1 MSLQLGIAMGIGLLI
16 AIWTGIAVGNGEYAK
31 AAFVAGGT
39 AFAVLMAVI
48 GKRYRFEGWFIAII
62 VACYFLG
69 GKGFSYT
76 RLVSIVFVGE
86 ATLALLVGFH
96 LVRVV
101 TGSAS
106 LLPKHRLTIP
116 ILIFLVYGFVH
127 LIIDRNSFPMILVLK
142 DSATVYYALFFFIV
156 YGPMQHKPTRDY
168 ILKLL
173 PLIAT
178 AALGLFSFYMFL
190 PGTQQAI
197 SSATMLRGSPVI
209 LPTIDSMIPVCI
221 GFSAFA
227 YFKSLQ
233 VSGIFR
239 AIYLLSSI
247 LCTAPLFAFAKA
259 VFYIAFF
266 SYLCALVCAGH
277 WKIIVTIIP
286 IGVIS
291 VLMLVGL
298 NAAGILKDRNGK
310 LDRFLAE
317 FSSFNLVGVGGSKAS
332 QQHAQKTV
340 DWRLTWW
347 TMITEDVMKESPLYG
362 FGFGSDISSKFHA
375 TFNNTSYVN
384 LQKNYARYP
393 HNILFTI
400 LGRMGIIG
408 LLLFIPII
416 ILIMRE
422 LWIGFMVLR
431 RKRERCDPK
440 YAFAWAFVL
449 GGFSNAFFQSTFE
462 APYTAI
468 MFWTLL
474 AVLAVMNNDILKE
487 AEVVASGRESEQD
500 KAKGDIDPA
509 GAGRPVFT

>member
-86 ATLALLVGFH
+86 ATLAMLVAFH

-106 LLPKHRLTIP
+106 LLPKHRLTMP
-116 ILIFLVYGFVH
+116 LLVFLVYGFVH

-178 AALGLFSFYMFL
+178 AALGLFSFYLFL

-197 SSATMLRGSPVI
+197 SSATMVRGSPVI

-227 YFKSLQ
+227 YYKSLQ

-239 AIYLLSSI
+239 TIYLLSSI
-247 LCTAPLFAFAKA
+247 LCTAPLFTFAKA

-266 SYLCALVCAGH
+266 TYLFALVCAGQ

-286 IGVIS
+286 IGIIS
-291 VLMLVGL
+291 VLMLIGL
-298 NAAGILKDRNGK
+298 KEAGLIKDRSGK
-310 LDRFLAE
+310 LARFLSE
-317 FSSFNLVGVGGSKAS
+317 FSSFDLFGVGGAS
-332 QQHAQKTV
+332 QQHAQRTV
-340 DWRLTWW
+340 EWRLTWW
-347 TMITEDVMKESPLYG
+347 TMITEDVMKESPFYG
-362 FGFGSDISSKFHA
+362 FGLGSDISSKFHSA
-375 TFNNTSYVN
+375 FNRTSYVN
-384 LQKNYARYP
+384 IDKNYARYP
-393 HNILFTI
+393 HNILFTV
-400 LGRMGIIG
+400 LGRMGLIG
-408 LLLFIPII
+408 LVLFIPII

-431 RKRERCDPK
+431 RTRERCDPK

-462 APYTAI
+462 APSTAI

-474 AVLAVMNNDILKE
+474 AVLAVMNKDSLEK
-487 AEVVASGRESEQD
+487 AEVVALGRGSAQD
-500 KAKGDIDPA
+500 KAKGNINPA
-509 GAGRPVFT
+509 DSGRPVFT